1 MIKKDSSEKVICL
14 TCSDRAL
21 DDSEYCAACIKCG
34 REKLGLEIPD
44 MFEEFET
51 LREGVDVSADLIG
64 AKANG

>member
-14 TCSDRAL
+14 TCSDRSI
-21 DDSEYCAACIKCG
+21 DGSEYCKTCIKAG

-64 AKANG
+64 EQANG